1 MMIRESGNLPF
12 VSTENNI
19 LLFSDHEVLVVR
31 KKAVFN
37 TACFVMP
44 IFSDEVGIFY
54 FTKEHKL
61 KGKADAK
68 SDLCFS
74 HLSAYS
80 LCNISDQK

>member
-1 MMIRESGNLPF
+1 MMIRKSGNLPF

-54 FTKEHKL
+54 FTRAYKL
-61 KGKADAK
+61 KGKAE
-68 SDLCFS
+68 LCFS